1 MAVSSAAYKFLM
13 VDIGESGRQSD
24 GSVYYN
30 IDLGF
35 AIENDLINMPAKKT
49 SLTQIENYLMFL
61 LAMMRLVINHI

>member
-61 LAMMRLVINHI
+61 LAMMRLVLNHI